1 MVANHVVGP
10 NHATGEAHPC
20 GLHEA
25 HAELFALV
33 RARAAALEA
42 ERQLE
47 LETQQGE
54 LAGNRAEVLV
64 IPVVFHIIHFNGP
77 ENISAAQI
85 HDAVDVLNTNFRALN
100 EGTSQVY
107 PDFADLVADVEIEFR
122 LAQRT
127 PTATA
132 IQASTASSAN

>member
-1 MVANHVVGP
+1 MNLKTTTLLLALTMACGCLP
-10 NHATGEAHPC
+10 TTLLAQTTTTGEAHPC
-20 GLHEA
+20 GLHDA
-25 HAELFALV
+25 HAELFAL
-33 RARAAALEA
+33 RPGSRAAALEA

-100 EGTSQVY
+100 EGTSQV
-107 PDFADLVADVEIEFR
+107 
-122 LAQRT
+122 
-127 PTATA
+127 
-132 IQASTASSAN
+132 

>member
-1 MVANHVVGP
+1 MLSGQPA
-10 NHATGEAHPC
+10 PC

-25 HAELFALV
+25 HAELFAL
-33 RARAAALEA
+33 RPGSRAAALEA

-54 LAGNRAEVLV
+54 LEGNRAEVLV

-100 EGTSQVY
+100 EAGDIETCDTCRGCTFINADDSEALVEAKPLPPSQEHAVSF
-107 PDFADLVADVEIEFR
+107 FARNV
-122 LAQRT
+122 
-127 PTATA
+127 
-132 IQASTASSAN
+132 